1 MHEITRRVSFGM
13 GVPAVERV
21 DHPMLD
27 KIAAA
32 EFEPRRKL
40 AQNAANQHGTVGSGN
55 HTST

>member
-1 MHEITRRVSFGM
+1 M